1 MEYTFTF
8 GNETLTFPSLAEHNA
23 FLDIYQS
30 LISAQLPSIFATTKT
45 TAIADGINYT
55 SNNG

>member
-8 GNETLTFPSLAEHNA
+8 GDETLTFNSLEDHNT
-23 FLDIYQS
+23 FLETYQT
-30 LISAQLPSIFATTKT
+30 LIGAQLQSIYDSTKAE
-45 TAIADGINYT
+45 AIADGINYT

>member
-8 GNETLTFPSLAEHNA
+8 GDETLTFPSLAEHNA

-30 LISAQLPSIFATTKT
+30 LISAQLQSIYNVAKAQ
-45 TAIADGINYT
+45 AIADGINYT